1 MLSCSFQLT
10 ISIISKVISE
20 PTLSRIFLSQDQNGG
35 VNLFLKST
43 KKMFP
48 YMICP
53 YLDLMTC
60 LCSDADVAQTV
71 GERGF
76 CLKTLQNVNSCVVVF
91 FNHNAYNGLRE
102 EEEVGLL
109 FLKLHSLIWSEH
121 LQGLLSH
128 VGTNIIS
135 AKNQQSMKKAYQVII
150 TVSLKSRFIVLPQ
163 YNQYLYYLSSNAKPS
178 YPFKKVCS
186 IWHRSIVKSQG
197 CYLYRYTINN
207 FFSRM
212 NSW

>member
-20 PTLSRIFLSQDQNGG
+20 PTISRIFLTQDQNGG

-102 EEEVGLL
+102 EEVGLL
-109 FLKLHSLIWSEH
+109 FLKLQLLIWSEH
-121 LQGLLSH
+121 CTFARFH
-128 VGTNIIS
+128 MGTNIIS
-135 AKNQQSMKKAYQVII
+135 AK
-150 TVSLKSRFIVLPQ
+150 KSVVYEKSILGD
-163 YNQYLYYLSSNAKPS
+163 YY
-178 YPFKKVCS
+178 
-186 IWHRSIVKSQG
+186 SIVKIKIYSS
-197 CYLYRYTINN
+197 TSI
-207 FFSRM
+207 
-212 NSW
+212 

>member
-20 PTLSRIFLSQDQNGG
+20 PTLSRIFLTQDQNGG

-53 YLDLMTC
+53 YLDLMTS

-102 EEEVGLL
+102 EEKVGLL
-109 FLKLHSLIWSEH
+109 FLKLQSLIWSEH

-135 AKNQQSMKKAYQVII
+135 AKNQQSMKIAYQVII

-197 CYLYRYTINN
+197 CYLYRYAINN

>member
-20 PTLSRIFLSQDQNGG
+20 PTISRIFLTQDQNGG

-102 EEEVGLL
+102 EEVGLL
-109 FLKLHSLIWSEH
+109 FLKLQLLIWSEH
-121 LQGLLSH
+121 CTFARFH
-128 VGTNIIS
+128 MGTNIIS

-163 YNQYLYYLSSNAKPS
+163 YNQQLYYLSSNAKPS
-178 YPFKKVCS
+178 YPLKKVCS
-186 IWHRSIVKSQG
+186 IWHRSIVKAKVVT
-197 CYLYRYTINN
+197 YTDIQLIIS
-207 FFSRM
+207 FPE
-212 NSW
+212 

>member
-20 PTLSRIFLSQDQNGG
+20 PTISRIFLTQDQNGG

-102 EEEVGLL
+102 EEVGLL
-109 FLKLHSLIWSEH
+109 FLKLQLLIWSEH
-121 LQGLLSH
+121 CTFARFHMGA
-128 VGTNIIS
+128 NIIS

-163 YNQYLYYLSSNAKPS
+163 YNQQLYYLSSNAKPS
-178 YPFKKVCS
+178 YPLKKVCS
-186 IWHRSIVKSQG
+186 IWHRSIVKAKVVT
-197 CYLYRYTINN
+197 YTDIQLIIS
-207 FFSRM
+207 FPE
-212 NSW
+212 

>member
-20 PTLSRIFLSQDQNGG
+20 PTISRIFLTQDQNGG

-53 YLDLMTC
+53 YLDLITC

-102 EEEVGLL
+102 EEVGLL
-109 FLKLHSLIWSEH
+109 FLKLQLLIWSEH
-121 LQGLLSH
+121 CTFARFH
-128 VGTNIIS
+128 MGTNIIS

-163 YNQYLYYLSSNAKPS
+163 YNQQLYYLSSNAKPS
-178 YPFKKVCS
+178 YPLKKVCS
-186 IWHRSIVKSQG
+186 IWHRSIVKAKVVT
-197 CYLYRYTINN
+197 YTDIQLIIS
-207 FFSRM
+207 FPE
-212 NSW
+212 

>member
-20 PTLSRIFLSQDQNGG
+20 PTISRIFLTQDQNGG

-71 GERGF
+71 GERAF

-102 EEEVGLL
+102 EEVGLL
-109 FLKLHSLIWSEH
+109 FLKLQLLIWSEH
-121 LQGLLSH
+121 CTFARFH
-128 VGTNIIS
+128 MGTNIIS

-163 YNQYLYYLSSNAKPS
+163 YNQQLYYLSSNAKPS
-178 YPFKKVCS
+178 YPLKKVCS